1 MSQYYYENS
10 KILALL
16 LLVAIILNRNDENVN
31 LYKGVTNMLS
41 EEYRTLFKN
50 DRLVAYIAENLAD
63 FAETEI
69 KEDSLLN
76 VLQRSIDA
84 LCDGEYLASIM
95 QYYEYTPEED
105 QIKAVDQVY
114 DLFERAYHIVE
125 KWNADKADKVDNLTE
140 MVRRQDMPF
149 PCLLDTIYRLNY
161 LCEQNHK
168 I

>member
-1 MSQYYYENS
+1 M
-10 KILALL
+10 

-125 KWNADKADKVDNLTE
+125 KWNADKADKVDNLTD

-149 PCLLDTIYRLNY
+149 PCLLDTIYRLHR
-161 LCEQNHK
+161 LCD
-168 I
+168 

>member
-1 MSQYYYENS
+1 
-10 KILALL
+10 
-16 LLVAIILNRNDENVN
+16 
-31 LYKGVTNMLS
+31 MLS
-41 EEYRTLFKN
+41 EEYKTLFKG
-50 DRLVAYIAENLAD
+50 DPLVAYIAENLSD
-63 FAETEI
+63 FAEVEL

-76 VLQRSIDA
+76 VLHRSMDA

-105 QIKAVDQVY
+105 QIEAVDQVY
-114 DLFERAYHIVE
+114 DLFERAYKIVE
-125 KWNADKADKVDNLTE
+125 KWNTDKADKVDNLTV

-149 PCLLDTIYRLNY
+149 PCLLDAIFRLNH

>member
-1 MSQYYYENS
+1 M
-10 KILALL
+10 

>member
-1 MSQYYYENS
+1 
-10 KILALL
+10 
-16 LLVAIILNRNDENVN
+16 
-31 LYKGVTNMLS
+31 MLS
-41 EEYRTLFKN
+41 EEYKKLFKN

-63 FAETEI
+63 FCETEL

-76 VLQRSIDA
+76 VLHRSMDA

-95 QYYEYTPEED
+95 EYYEYTPEED
-105 QIKAVDQVY
+105 QIEAVDQVY

-125 KWNADKADKVDNLTE
+125 KWDTVKVDNLIE

-149 PCLLDTIYRLNY
+149 PCLLDTIYRLHH